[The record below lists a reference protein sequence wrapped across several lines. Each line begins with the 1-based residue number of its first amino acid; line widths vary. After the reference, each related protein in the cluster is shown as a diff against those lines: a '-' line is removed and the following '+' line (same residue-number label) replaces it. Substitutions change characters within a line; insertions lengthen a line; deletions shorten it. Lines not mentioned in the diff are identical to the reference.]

1 MVINVNS
8 MAFLKKHFILL
19 ILLALGLAA
28 FIRAV
33 IFLDPDFGWH
43 LRLGE
48 LIINH
53 GIPFK
58 DPFSYTMPSYNSI
71 DHEWL
76 SNVLLSIGYKTIGIY
91 GLALVSAL
99 IFVLTLFIAIPKKFK
114 DYSYLPLALAGS
126 LMLGFVGIRTQIITW
141 FFLSIILKVIFDES
155 LWKKWKFFLP
165 LIFIPWV
172 NLHGGFA
179 VGVVVL
185 FLVFL
190 FKSFQNRRFE
200 LVYFIISLLSVVF
213 TFVNPYGPRIWW
225 EIWMTISDGNLRW
238 NIAEWTPSIFYLDFA
253 LLILFTFSVSF
264 IFRYQAKIG
273 GLKILIFSFLLLMA
287 LSSLRQ
293 LPLWGLSAIL
303 VTSVAIKFLIDEV
316 EKNKYGRQMLKKV
329 KKIMFVVILLVFSF
343 EVYLSIISAYSLRE
357 QNFYPVQAVKYLSK
371 QNLIG
376 NVFSLYDYG
385 GYLIWKLP
393 AKKVFIDGR
402 MPSWRRPGY
411 FPNESNYAF
420 KDYLKM
426 LSNDSFFKKML
437 QKYNIRYVLLPVTK
451 TAKKKKIAFLVKI
464 ENYLKKFEFWQT
476 NSKVI
481 NEDLRKIGMQEIYN
495 DGKFVIYKK

>member
-1 MVINVNS
+1 
-8 MAFLKKHFILL
+8 
-19 ILLALGLAA
+19 
-28 FIRAV
+28 
-33 IFLDPDFGWH
+33 
-43 LRLGE
+43 
-48 LIINH
+48 
-53 GIPFK
+53 
-58 DPFSYTMPSYNSI
+58 
-71 DHEWL
+71 
-76 SNVLLSIGYKTIGIY
+76 
-91 GLALVSAL
+91 
-99 IFVLTLFIAIPKKFK
+99 
-114 DYSYLPLALAGS
+114 
-126 LMLGFVGIRTQIITW
+126 
-141 FFLSIILKVIFDES
+141 
-155 LWKKWKFFLP
+155 
-165 LIFIPWV
+165 
-172 NLHGGFA
+172 
-179 VGVVVL
+179 
-185 FLVFL
+185 
-190 FKSFQNRRFE
+190 
-200 LVYFIISLLSVVF
+200 
-213 TFVNPYGPRIWW
+213 
-225 EIWMTISDGNLRW
+225 
-238 NIAEWTPSIFYLDFA
+238 
-253 LLILFTFSVSF
+253 
-264 IFRYQAKIG
+264 
-273 GLKILIFSFLLLMA
+273 
-287 LSSLRQ
+287 
-293 LPLWGLSAIL
+293 
-303 VTSVAIKFLIDEV
+303 
-316 EKNKYGRQMLKKV
+316 MLKKV

-481 NEDLRKIGMQEIYN
+481 NEDLRKIGMQEVYN